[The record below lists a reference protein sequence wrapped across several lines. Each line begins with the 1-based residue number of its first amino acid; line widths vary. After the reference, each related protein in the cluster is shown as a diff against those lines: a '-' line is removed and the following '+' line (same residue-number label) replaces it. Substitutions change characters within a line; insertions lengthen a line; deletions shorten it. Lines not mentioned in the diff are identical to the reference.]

1 MKYSESDI
9 ERVRRAAD
17 IRDFVP
23 GLKGS
28 GASQYADCPKCGKS
42 GKNKGLI
49 VTHRGS
55 LDIAKCFSCDFT
67 LNGAIDACMY
77 YRKLDFPQAVREV
90 AGVCGIY
97 LQTEKERRVERRKA
111 VRREVE
117 NTFAERQLSASG
129 LTVDDVMARVHSDDS
144 AKTVVEV
151 CPFVKG
157 GVDALWNVNRNDD
170 EMLIFYYDLWGN
182 PMQYARKGLA
192 GSLRPYVRVRWSN
205 PELHQDSGG
214 RAIKY
219 QTPRGAQTKLYIP
232 QRIRDCF
239 QRGAEIETLIVQ
251 EGEKKAEK
259 ACKHGILSVGIQ
271 GIFNIGN
278 EAAGLVKDL
287 QYLIQTCR
295 IKNVVLLLD
304 SDWDDLHRSL
314 SNGDHADQRP
324 NQFAKAVVKFKQYLL
339 TMHNLGVAIDVYFG
353 HINRNDSGDKGID
366 DLLVNT
372 LKGREDDLSADIEHA
387 MYAHDGRGTFVD
399 IHKISSLSDY
409 QIRDFWL
416 LNDRDGFAE
425 RHRRDLEGLT
435 SFRFGHVSYRLEDG
449 KPVQAS
455 RYNVEREFWTVSR
468 DEKGK
473 KKVAFEYDVAIQFI
487 NANGFY
493 RVKTQDCDVDQYK
506 FCQIDGG
513 IVRLTGPAEIR
524 NFVYSYARQT
534 TKDRDVINML
544 ISKLGA
550 QLGADKLERMDLIE
564 DDFDVAKPGMQQFWF
579 KNGCLQVSA
588 AQMDFGDNA
597 DNVWID
603 RVIGHPFKRVRILDV
618 VRTDSDMD
626 VRRTAD
632 GERCEFLQFL
642 LNTSNFWRG
651 QAMTEEKNRLYVRHV
666 VNKLTTIG
674 FLLCD
679 FKYQSELKA
688 VVAMDAQMG
697 DVGQSNGRS
706 GKSLIGV
713 ALSKV
718 MEQAVIDGRSTK
730 NDDEY
735 IYSSVTPRTRNIFI
749 DDVRVNF
756 DFENFFAAVTGDL
769 QVNPKTKARFVI
781 KNEKSPKIYIT
792 TNHAINA
799 QSRSSKARIAYMA
812 FSDWYNDQHCPVDD
826 FGHQFF
832 VDWDGDQWNLFYNL
846 MAECCQLYFR
856 SMAEKWHREGQ
867 GAVPPPMD
875 DIEQRT
881 LKQRMGEVFYQWAE
895 VYFDASA
902 GHLNRKIKRRDM
914 FNAFHEAFPDSKFA
928 VTASNFRTKLLL
940 YCEFKGLDYN
950 VTRPTSDGTAYSYW
964 RAGHPGVPFVGDRDV
979 SGGVEYFTVSDENFS
994 AQQPF

>member
-23 GLKGS
+23 DLKGS
-28 GASQYADCPKCGKS
+28 GASRYTTCPKCGKT

-49 VTHRGS
+49 VTHKGTMD
-55 LDIAKCFSCDFT
+55 LAKCFSCDFT

-77 YRKLDFPQAVREV
+77 YRKLDFPQALEAVAAE
-90 AGVCGIY
+90 AGVY
-97 LQTEKERRVERRKA
+97 LQTEKERRQAGRKAAERRIEGSF
-111 VRREVE
+111 V
-117 NTFAERQLSASG
+117 ERQLEASG
-129 LTVDDVMARVHSDDS
+129 LTVADVMAKVHSDDS
-144 AKTVVEV
+144 SGTEVEF
-151 CPFVKG
+151 CPFVRG
-157 GVDALWNVNRNDD
+157 GVDALWNVNFHDD

-182 PMQYARKGLA
+182 RMQYARKGLA
-192 GSLRPYVRVRWSN
+192 GSLRDYVRVRWSN
-205 PELHQDSGG
+205 PELHLDGSG
-214 RAIKY
+214 RPIKY
-219 QTPRGAQTKLYIP
+219 QTPRGAQTKLYVP
-232 QRIRDCF
+232 QYIRERF
-239 QRGAEIETLIVQ
+239 QRKQVIETLIVQ

-259 ACKHGILSVGIQ
+259 ACKHGIASVGIQ
-271 GIFNIGN
+271 GIFNVGN
-278 EAAGLVKDL
+278 ESAGLIKDL
-287 QYLIQTCR
+287 QYLIQACGV
-295 IKNVVLLLD
+295 KNVVLLLD
-304 SDWDDLHRSL
+304 SDWNNLHRSL
-314 SNGDHADQRP
+314 ANGDHADQRP
-324 NQFAKAVVKFKQYLL
+324 NQFAKAVIKFKQYLL
-339 TMHNLGVAIDVYFG
+339 TMHNVGVAIDVYFG
-353 HINRNDSGDKGID
+353 HINENEAGDKGID

-372 LKGREDDLSADIEHA
+372 LKGREDELREDIVRT
-387 MYAHDGRGTFVD
+387 MFTHDGRGKWAD
-399 IHKISSLSDY
+399 IHKISTLSDY
-409 QIRDFWL
+409 QIRDFWA
-416 LNDRDGFAE
+416 LNDREAFAE
-425 RHRRDLEGLT
+425 AHRADLEKLST
-435 SFRFGHVSYRLEDG
+435 FRFGHVSYRIEEGRL
-449 KPVQAS
+449 VQAS
-455 RYNVEREFWTVSR
+455 RYNVEREFWTVAYN
-468 DEKGK
+468 EKQQ
-473 KKVAFEYDVAIQFI
+473 KKVTFEYDVAMQFI
-487 NANGFY
+487 NANGFF
-493 RVKTQDCDVDQYK
+493 RIRTQDCDVDQYK
-506 FCQIDGG
+506 FCQIDNGV
-513 IVRLTGPAEIR
+513 VRLTGPVAIR
-524 NFVYSYARQT
+524 NFVYAYARQT

-550 QLGADKLERMDLIE
+550 QLGTDKLECLDLID
-564 DDFDVAKPGMQQFWF
+564 DDFDVAKPGEQRMYFE
-579 KNGCLQVSA
+579 NGCLTVT
-588 AQMDFGDNA
+588 AQKMEFGDNT
-597 DNVWID
+597 DSVWID
-603 RVIGHPFKRVRILDV
+603 RVIGHRFKRVPILDV
-618 VRTDSDMD
+618 VRTAEETD
-626 VRRTAD
+626 VRRTAE

-651 QAMTEEKNRLYVRHV
+651 QAMTEERNELYVRHV

-718 MEQAVIDGRSTK
+718 MDQAVIDGRSTK
-730 NDDEY
+730 N

-799 QSRSSKARIAYMA
+799 QNRSAKARIAYMA

-832 VDWDGDQWNLFYNL
+832 VDWDGEQWNLFYNL
-846 MAECCQLYFR
+846 MAECCQLYLR
-856 SMAEKWHREGQ
+856 SMAEKWYREGQ

-881 LKQRMGEVFYQWAE
+881 LKQRMGEAFYQWAE
-895 VYFDASA
+895 VYFDPSA
-902 GHLNRKIKRRDM
+902 GNLNHRQKRKDM
-914 FNAFHEAFPDSKFA
+914 YGAFHEAFPDAKFA
-928 VTASNFRTKLLL
+928 VSASNFRTKLLL

-950 VTRPTSDGTAYSYW
+950 VTRPAADGTAFSYW
-964 RAGHPGVPFVGDRDV
+964 KASHPGEAFVGDRDV
-979 SGGVEYFTVSDENFS
+979 SGGVEYFTVSDSKFS
-994 AQQPF
+994 IQQPY